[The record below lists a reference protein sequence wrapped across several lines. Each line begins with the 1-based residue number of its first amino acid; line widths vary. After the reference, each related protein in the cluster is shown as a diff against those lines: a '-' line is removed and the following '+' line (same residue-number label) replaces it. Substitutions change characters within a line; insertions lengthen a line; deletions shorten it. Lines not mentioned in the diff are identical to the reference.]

1 MHVQFFS
8 HRSGDGCMVD
18 GSMVTTAEWLGHCV
32 SFSTSSPF
40 AVYFSWQKNL
50 PRDKKCKDNLKLT
63 EIDGLKCWTVRHWR
77 CLHSK
82 NNTDQK
88 KRTSLTSVKLL
99 QCNTELIPDSKHRT
113 NAANVL
119 HREWTDTPVC
129 QWVNC
134 YQVSQA
140 QTTHSRE
147 RRKTF
152 SNSNKTV
159 AVPCT

>member
-1 MHVQFFS
+1 MHVQFLHACTVFACMYSFCMYVQFFS
-8 HRSGDGCMVD
+8 HRGGDGCMID

-88 KRTSLTSVKLL
+88 K
-99 QCNTELIPDSKHRT
+99 
-113 NAANVL
+113 
-119 HREWTDTPVC
+119 TD
-129 QWVNC
+129 
-134 YQVSQA
+134 
-140 QTTHSRE
+140 
-147 RRKTF
+147 KF
-152 SNSNKTV
+152 D
-159 AVPCT
+159 